1 MKKYQV
7 NITDGALKDMEQIYD
22 YIAYVLLS
30 PRNALG
36 QYKRIASSIERLDLM
51 PECFKIIDLGKE
63 HFKDMR
69 RMLVDNYSVFYVIRE
84 NQVIVTNVLYSASDI
99 EQRLRFQI

>member
-22 YIAYVLLS
+22 HIAYVLLS

-36 QYKRIASSIERLDLM
+36 
-51 PECFKIIDLGKE
+51 
-63 HFKDMR
+63 
-69 RMLVDNYSVFYVIRE
+69 
-84 NQVIVTNVLYSASDI
+84 
-99 EQRLRFQI
+99 